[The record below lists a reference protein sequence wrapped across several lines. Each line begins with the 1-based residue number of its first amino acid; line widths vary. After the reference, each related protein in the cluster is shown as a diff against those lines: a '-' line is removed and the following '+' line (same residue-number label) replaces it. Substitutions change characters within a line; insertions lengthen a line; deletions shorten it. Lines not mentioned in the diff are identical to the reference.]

1 VVSVGDVIYV
11 TKPDEIG
18 RLPVPASAATAASAE
33 ARAKPSAEPAPTEG
47 PVRGLD
53 VFVHLPKPIHALQPP
68 LDLRA
73 QGELAIHSRPDGRR
87 IEGELTAVGGA
98 LALGGRDHELDKGRI
113 WFDQECTKGCMDLWF
128 HHAIH
133 PAALRDVSLAS
144 AGGDAIRIHM
154 YGPLDNRTT
163 VLSGAASPGT
173 LFDLLSAHNAAH
185 SRYVSEPDL
194 PATEAVQFPQHNQL
208 LILGFLATN
217 LPHMLFLDRFS
228 AWANPYDD
236 TGSYGRI
243 QHYEAERYFSDGKLR
258 LELEARPPTPGMS
271 EAEVGLHYLLTPPES
286 RALFGIGG
294 TAGSRLGG
302 GPGIVFE
309 WSSDD

>member
-1 VVSVGDVIYV
+1 
-11 TKPDEIG
+11 
-18 RLPVPASAATAASAE
+18 LPVPAAVAAKAAATAGAGASAE
-33 ARAKPSAEPAPTEG
+33 PEAPGEPEH
-47 PVRGLD
+47 GLD
-53 VFVHLPKPIHALQPP
+53 ILVHLPKPIHALQPP

-73 QGELAIHSRPDGRR
+73 RGELAIHSRPSGRK
-87 IEGELTAVGGA
+87 IEGELTAIGGA

-113 WFDQECTKGCMDLWF
+113 WFDQSSCTKGCLDLWF
-128 HHAIH
+128 HHTIH
-133 PAALRDVSLAS
+133 RAALRDVSLAS

-154 YGPLDNRTT
+154 FGPLDNRTT

-194 PATEAVQFPQHNQL
+194 PATEAVQFPQYNQL
-208 LILGFLATN
+208 LVVGFLAVN
-217 LPHMLFLDRFS
+217 LPHLLFLDRFS
-228 AWANPYDD
+228 GWADAYDD
-236 TGSYGRI
+236 AGSYGRI
-243 QHYEAERYFSDGKLR
+243 QHYEAERYFADGQLR

-309 WSSDD
+309 WSSEE